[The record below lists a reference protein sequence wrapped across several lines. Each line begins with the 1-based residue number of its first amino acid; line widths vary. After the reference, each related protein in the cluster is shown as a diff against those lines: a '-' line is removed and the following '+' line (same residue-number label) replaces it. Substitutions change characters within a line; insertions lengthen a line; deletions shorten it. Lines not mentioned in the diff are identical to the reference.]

1 MRVSRLVDEDRAQ
14 ATVEMVVVAPVMIV
28 LALIAYNVADYSA
41 AVARFDRV
49 APDVVMAH
57 AVSPEGEGSVG
68 TPERVAG
75 YLQEAM
81 EGYRVEVDVAC
92 EGGGEAGGSMLDLAV
107 SPTTYRCTMRYEP
120 WPSGLSIAGVSLG
133 APLAL
138 EHERAVVID
147 PWKPGVVV

>member
-1 MRVSRLVDEDRAQ
+1 MRVCRLLGEDRAQ
-14 ATVEMVVVAPVMIV
+14 ATVEMAIVAPVMIV

-41 AVARFDRV
+41 AVARFDRM

-57 AVSPEGEGSVG
+57 AVSPEGEGGVG
-68 TPERVAG
+68 TSVRVAE

-92 EGGGEAGGSMLDLAV
+92 EGGAEEGGSMLDLAV
-107 SPTTYRCTMRYEP
+107 NPTTYRCIMRYEL
-120 WPSGLSIAGVSLG
+120 WPGGLSIAGVDLG

-138 EHERAVVID
+138 EHERAVVVD
-147 PWKPGVVV
+147 PWKPGVIA